1 MLEKEKG
8 LDAVLIASPDFLHSP
23 MTVDALS
30 AGKHVYC
37 EKLMSNT
44 VEGARSMVKAS
55 QDSGNLLQIGHQRRQ
70 PRYLQLK
77 RNLLTNK
84 IKAELVYLAVSL
96 MQTAN
101 GIVR

>member
-1 MLEKEKG
+1 M

-44 VEGARSMVKAS
+44 VKLGARSMVKAS
-55 QDSGNLLQIGHQRRQ
+55 QDSVKSSSDWASTPQ
-70 PRYLQLK
+70 
-77 RNLLTNK
+77 
-84 IKAELVYLAVSL
+84 
-96 MQTAN
+96 
-101 GIVR
+101 